1 MPKVTDEQA
10 VDTDFGLRFRRAWR
24 NSKLSDKNQS
34 ELAKEF
40 DYSKQGINFIFNGH
54 RYPHLS
60 SGVKIAKEFD
70 VCLDWLYTGREPMRP
85 GNPDPYLKL
94 ASKLMPLTGL
104 RMKLVD
110 LFIGL
115 VVDGRIDAEDMI
127 CWLVDQYGIGMTEE
141 RETIANRLKAEEEI
155 RRNASAL

>member
-1 MPKVTDEQA
+1 MRKVTDGPV
-10 VDTDFGLRFRRAWR
+10 VDVVFVLRFRRAWK
-24 NSKLSDKNQS
+24 NSKRADKNQS

-60 SGVKIAKEFD
+60 SGLKIAKEFD

-85 GNPDPYLKL
+85 GNPDPYIKL
-94 ASKLMPLTGL
+94 ASKLMPLTG
-104 RMKLVD
+104 MKLKLMD

-115 VVDGRIDAEDMI
+115 VVDGRIDAEAMI

-141 RETIANRLKAEEEI
+141 REAIARRLKAEEEM
-155 RRNASAL
+155 RLRASAT